1 MEDTPQRKWER
12 CLNFVR
18 NNIGEELFEQWFSPV
33 VFDGIHDKQIKIS
46 VPNKVVRQYLE
57 ENFGE
62 LLRTVAVHELGEGA
76 LVDCRLQNVEKKQE
90 KPKKKTKEKAE
101 SVLFDSN
108 LNPDYTFENFIQGE
122 SNKLPLSVGLSIS
135 NNPSQT
141 TFNPFFIFGGSGVGK
156 THLVYAIGA
165 RIMQRFPEKKVY
177 YISAHAFQVGYTNSI
192 RSNTFNDF
200 IRFFQQIDVLIIDDI
215 HEFAG
220 RTKTQQAFFHIFNHL
235 HQNRRQLI
243 MTCDRPPI
251 EIEGLE
257 ERLLTRFKWG
267 LIAEIDRPSPEL
279 RKAILQNNISRL
291 KLDFPADVVQY
302 IADHVENNVRDLLGI
317 VNSIMA
323 YSVVYDC
330 DINQELA
337 ERVVARSVNINKKP
351 LTIEDILGK
360 VCQHYKMGNR
370 EVLSKSRKQNVVQVR
385 QVAMYLSQKHTGQ
398 SYARIGTVIGKRDH
412 STVLH
417 SCSQVE
423 KRISVD
429 KVFRR
434 ELEDIESSLQEI

>member
-1 MEDTPQRKWER
+1 MNDTPEKIWEY
-12 CLNFVR
+12 CLDYVR
-18 NNIGEELFEQWFSPV
+18 ENIGEELFEQWFTPV
-33 VFDGIHDKQIKIS
+33 IFNGIQNETLSIK
-46 VPNKVVRQYLE
+46 VPNKVVREYLE
-57 ENFGE
+57 EHFGNV
-62 LLRTVAVHELGEGA
+62 LRTAIRQKLGKEVS
-76 LVDCRLQNVEKKQE
+76 VDYILPDSTRKHS
-90 KPKKKTKEKAE
+90 KTKEKVTSQA
-101 SVLFDSN
+101 FDSN
-108 LNPDYTFENFIQGE
+108 LNPDYTFENFIKGE

-135 NNPSQT
+135 NNPNQT

-156 THLVYAIGA
+156 THLVYAIGD
-165 RIMQRFPEKKVY
+165 RIQKRFPEKRVY

-192 RSNTFNDF
+192 RTNTFNDF

-220 RTKTQQAFFHIFNHL
+220 RAKTQQAFFHIFNHL

-267 LIAEIDRPSPEL
+267 LIAEIERPCPEL
-279 RKAILQNNISRL
+279 RRAILLNNIKRL
-291 KLDFPADVVQY
+291 KLDFPENVVQY

-330 DINQELA
+330 DIDLELA
-337 ERVVARSVNINKKP
+337 ERVVARSVNLNRKP
-351 LTIEDILGK
+351 LTIEEIVGK
-360 VCQHYKMGNR
+360 VCQHYKTSNR
-370 EVLSKSRKQNVVQVR
+370 EVMSKSRKQNIVQVR

-398 SYARIGTVIGKRDH
+398 SYARIGAAIGKRDH

-417 SCSQVE
+417 SCNQVE

-434 ELEDIESSLQEI
+434 ELEDIESSLQENF